1 MKWGVIAACLCLLL
15 ALPLTAAALDAAQ
28 YQAAVDYL
36 RSLGIP
42 VEDLGDYSRGEIKE
56 AAKAIDAGEGSPL
69 AEEILSRLPE
79 EGKEPAHPP
88 AQVTSGQIRVLT
100 PAMTREE
107 VISLLGETQDLGSGI
122 YVYVYEVDGAYLL
135 RIPFA
140 GDDAQ
145 LGVSGEDLL
154 KALAPIA

>member
-1 MKWGVIAACLCLLL
+1 MAEALLGL
-15 ALPLTAAALDAAQ
+15 
-28 YQAAVDYL
+28 
-36 RSLGIP
+36 
-42 VEDLGDYSRGEIKE
+42 
-56 AAKAIDAGEGSPL
+56 
-69 AEEILSRLPE
+69 LPE
-79 EGKEPAHPP
+79 DGEEPADAP
-88 AQVTSGQIRVLT
+88 AQVTSGQIRALT

-107 VISLLGETQDLGSGI
+107 VLSLLGETQDLGSGI